1 MKFEPQEE
9 EIINRAVKHWLNE
22 GIVDEATSVKMKES
36 IELVDNNKN
45 VLITFAIVASVSC
58 GLLAFGALIM
68 DEKWI
73 ELMRRKYG
81 ISEWIVG
88 VLFFAVSIFLV
99 YVSKK
104 RHDKAPHL
112 ETANEAFNITI
123 VMSVAIAFAY
133 AGRGLGYQ
141 NGNYAII
148 LLLAII
154 AYACVAVYLK
164 SSLLWVTVMIG
175 LIGWWGAQTYFW
187 SHGADYFLW
196 MNYPLRYTVFGLLL
210 LLSILL
216 IRQIKLLRPFRNISR
231 GAAWLYFLTASWTLS
246 VLGNSNNIETW
257 SQTRQG
263 YFWYWAVSY
272 SVLVI
277 AVAWYGFK
285 KKDAMLRDLGLV
297 FLLINIYTRY
307 FEYFWDKT
315 NKGLFF
321 AILAVSF
328 WWVAKTV
335 EKWRRPAI
343 METKKDLQVGEN

>member
-1 MKFEPQEE
+1 MKFEPQE
-9 EIINRAVKHWLNE
+9 IDIVNRAVKYWLDK
-22 GIVDEATSVKMKES
+22 GIVDEATSIKMKES
-36 IELVDNNKN
+36 IDSADGNKN

-81 ISEWIVG
+81 VSEWIVG
-88 VLFFAVSIFLV
+88 VLFSAVSIFLI
-99 YVSKK
+99 YISKK
-104 RHDKAPHL
+104 RHVKAPHL

-123 VMSVAIAFAY
+123 VMSIAIAFAY
-133 AGRGLGYQ
+133 IGRGLGYQ

-154 AYACVAVYLK
+154 AYAFAAVYLK
-164 SSLLWVTVMIG
+164 SSLLWIAVMIG

-187 SHGADYFLW
+187 SHGADYFLG
-196 MNYPLRYTVFGLLL
+196 MNYPLRYTLFGLLL
-210 LLSILL
+210 LLSVWL
-216 IRQIKLLRPFRNISR
+216 IRKIKLLRPFSNISR
-231 GAAWLYFLTASWTLS
+231 GAGWLYFLVSSWTLS
-246 VLGNSNNIETW
+246 VLGNSNSIEAW

-263 YFWYWAVSY
+263 HFWYWALSY
-272 SVLVI
+272 SLLVI
-277 AVAWYGFK
+277 AVAAYGFK
-285 KKDAMLRDLGLV
+285 KKDSLLRDLGLV

-321 AILAVSF
+321 AILAISF
-328 WWVAKTV
+328 WWVARTV
-335 EKWRRPAI
+335 EKWRKPEIKA
-343 METKKDLQVGEN
+343 